1 MRWAVDLSHSQITF
15 AVKHLGISTVRG
27 TFDSFSGTI
36 DEQDGAVHGAE
47 ISIDVA
53 SLSTGSSQRDEHLR
67 SADFFDVANHPTAA
81 FRLLSA
87 DRTGQELSATGELTI
102 RGITKPVTLTG
113 EIGGPA
119 KDPWGNTKVS
129 ATLSTKL
136 PRKDWGLTWNA
147 TLETGGLLVS
157 EDVKLDIEL
166 QAAPEAVAA

>member
-1 MRWAVDLSHSQITF
+1 MRWAIDPTHSQITF

-27 TFDSFSGTI
+27 TFDTFSGTI
-36 DEQDGAVHGAE
+36 EEQDGVVSAAE

-53 SLSTGSSQRDEHLR
+53 SLNTGTAQRDDHLR
-67 SADFFDVANHPTAA
+67 SADFFDVANHPTAT
-81 FRLLSA
+81 FRLLSTE
-87 DRTGQELSATGELTI
+87 RTGNALSATGELSM
-102 RGITKPVTLTG
+102 RGITKPVVLTG

-136 PRKDWGLTWNA
+136 PRKEWGLTWNA